1 MANIVNKMSVDMGNA
16 IVAANMM
23 NEKAVTEMEEFL
35 SSVALGA
42 FIDLATYVPDKY
54 RDMTLIDLIN
64 SEDIMANEI
73 IKVTI
78 QAADEAGFFEDE

>member
-1 MANIVNKMSVDMGNA
+1 MANIVNKMSADMGEVITAVNL
-16 IVAANMM
+16 MD
-23 NEKAVTEMEEFL
+23 EKAVTEMEEFL
-35 SSVALGA
+35 SSVTLGV

-54 RDMTLIDLIN
+54 RSMTLMDLIN